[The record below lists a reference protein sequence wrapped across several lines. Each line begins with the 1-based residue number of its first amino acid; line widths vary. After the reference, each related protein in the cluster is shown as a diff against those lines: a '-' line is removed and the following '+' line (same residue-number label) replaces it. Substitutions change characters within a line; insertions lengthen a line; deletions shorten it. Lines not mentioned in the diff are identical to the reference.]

1 MYITYLSIL
10 KYVASGTAVI
20 VFKFLYTS
28 RFEHAS
34 AAKLKKGI
42 IVALNEGDN
51 ISGLA
56 KEIDLLKDLHALSFN
71 KIARQ
76 GWQA

>member
-1 MYITYLSIL
+1 M
-10 KYVASGTAVI
+10 
-20 VFKFLYTS
+20 
-28 RFEHAS
+28 
-34 AAKLKKGI
+34 